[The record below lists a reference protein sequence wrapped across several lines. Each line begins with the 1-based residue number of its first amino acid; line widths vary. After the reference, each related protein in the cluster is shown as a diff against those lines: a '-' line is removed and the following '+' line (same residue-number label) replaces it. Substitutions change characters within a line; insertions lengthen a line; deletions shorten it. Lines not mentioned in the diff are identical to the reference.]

1 LVLDYIPLVSYS
13 KDLTLNKKEIVLNQ
27 VGLNKVR
34 YMHPQDKRYP
44 DYIADQIRKGTTT
57 CALTCKDGI
66 VMAADTRASAG
77 LFIADRHVM
86 KIQKVDKHLA
96 MTIAGGVADAQN
108 LVDTMRYNSNIYRF
122 QNKELIPVKSAAR
135 LCSNVLFNQR
145 FFPYYVQIIMG
156 GYTSEEGSK
165 IYNIDLFG
173 SMTTEKFISTG
184 SGSPVAYG
192 YLESEFKD
200 NMGVDEA
207 YKVAMQAI
215 AAAIRRNAGTGDNI
229 NVVIIDNNGY
239 RELAKEEKAAV
250 GVVF

>member
-1 LVLDYIPLVSYS
+1 MA
-13 KDLTLNKKEIVLNQ
+13 
-27 VGLNKVR
+27 

-44 DYIADQIRKGTTT
+44 DYIADQIKKGTTT
-57 CALTCKDGI
+57 CALTCKDG
-66 VMAADTRASAG
+66 VVLAADTRASAG

-86 KIQKVDKHLA
+86 KIQQVDRHLA

-108 LVDTMRYNSNIYRF
+108 LVDTMRYNANIYRF
-122 QNKELIPVKSAAR
+122 QSKELMPVKSAAR
-135 LCSNVLFNQR
+135 LCSNILFNQR
-145 FFPYYVQIIMG
+145 YFPYYVQIIMG
-156 GYTSEEGSK
+156 GFTQEEGSK

-173 SMTTEKFISTG
+173 SITTEKFISTG

-192 YLESEFKD
+192 YLESEYRD
-200 NMGVDEA
+200 DMSVNDA

-229 NVVIIDNNGY
+229 NVVIIDKDGY
-239 RELAKEEKAAV
+239 RELSKEQKAAV